1 MTRKNLITEH
11 YHNKSKALFHAT
23 MKLQNADVGIHSID
37 FDRKRINIERPTPEQ
52 VFKLGVS
59 TIIAATAGRT
69 EANINGF
76 TINWDA
82 SKTIIEIKG
91 TGVIA

>member
-23 MKLQNADVGIHSID
+23 TKLQNAEIAIHTID
-37 FDRKRINIERPTPEQ
+37 FDRNRINIEKPTPEQ

-59 TIIAATAGRT
+59 AIIAATTGRS
-69 EANINGF
+69 EADLNGF
-76 TINWDA
+76 KINWEA

-91 TGVIA
+91 TGAMV